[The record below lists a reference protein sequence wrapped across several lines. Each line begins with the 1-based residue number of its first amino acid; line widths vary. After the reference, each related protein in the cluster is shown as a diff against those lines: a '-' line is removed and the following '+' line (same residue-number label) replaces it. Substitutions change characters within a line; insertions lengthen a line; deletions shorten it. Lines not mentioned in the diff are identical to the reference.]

1 MLRWFTPAPW
11 KTTKAVLD
19 VRAGGSN
26 LKEGERGTRRAY
38 GTHEDMGFHDGW
50 GAATDQ
56 LVATILPLVDAT
68 E

>member
-1 MLRWFTPAPW
+1 M
-11 KTTKAVLD
+11 LD